1 MAGPREQLLDLHF
14 KQQIHEFGP
23 IFMRMACKS
32 DQSIISYWIQIFE
45 AAPRAQKWARNCM
58 MLLLYGHLEEF
69 GYLQVP
75 FTDMRYCGRDLN
87 EILDGYQGMAKQAPR
102 PNQEKHGDP
111 GIQVIHK
118 VLSHASHTHTS
129 HTQTSHT
136 VARKHVAFMIQ
147 NSNQCSEPS
156 LKRSS
161 RHNGVP
167 KVPKTVTFEDCRQR
181 SLSSVLTAISVQ
193 TKFPRTSLD
202 SLDKEANEKLIQI
215 ESRIIMELKEL
226 YQAEPPQP
234 LSTQSENH
242 NSRTPLRTR
251 TLAICNT
258 RAKTSETDDSK
269 LKKYYEKIKENRP
282 NNYQKQPPQPEEE
295 GIYAVN
301 SSNNVKFKDLEEM
314 MAKYNN
320 YIKLDK
326 KLLARYTTHKSN
338 LPKLKKIEERIAQ
351 NERIIELL
359 KKNEMLRRE
368 CLRYY
373 TVDGVLRPQVKQLKA
388 EHNWSKGLLIGG
400 YRALHR
406 YARCRGMV
414 RGQGK
419 FEQLQGCKHGWRCY
433 RRLLLANCIPYC
445 RSRLMHTKL
454 DGKRQ
459 LILMRMSFI
468 LRMKQVYS
476 HLGYLEY
483 DRKEL
488 LLLLEAFERKYLKL
502 ANELHFLL
510 FKIVQ

>member
-1 MAGPREQLLDLHF
+1 MGGPCEQLLDLHF
-14 KQQIHEFGP
+14 KRQIREFGP
-23 IFMRMACKS
+23 IFVRMACKS

-69 GYLQVP
+69 GYLQIP
-75 FTDMRYCGRDLN
+75 FTDMCNCGRDLN
-87 EILDGYQGMAKQAPR
+87 EILDGYQGLVMQAPT
-102 PNQEKHGDP
+102 PNQAKSGDQ
-111 GIQVIHK
+111 GIQEFQRVQSHK
-118 VLSHASHTHTS
+118 S
-129 HTQTSHT
+129 QTVEH
-136 VARKHVAFMIQ
+136 KHVAFMIQ
-147 NSNQCSEPS
+147 NSNQYSES
-156 LKRSS
+156 SVKRLS
-161 RHNGVP
+161 RHNVIP
-167 KVPKTVTFEDCRQR
+167 KVPKTVTFEDCKQK
-181 SLSSVLTAISVQ
+181 SLSSVLTSISVQ
-193 TKFPRTSLD
+193 TRFPHTSLD
-202 SLDKEANEKLIQI
+202 SHEANEKLIQI

-234 LSTQSENH
+234 LSSRPENH
-242 NSRTPLRTR
+242 NSRAPLRTR
-251 TLAICNT
+251 TATTCNT
-258 RAKTSETDDSK
+258 RGSASSTTKTSETDDTK
-269 LKKYYEKIKENRP
+269 LKNYYEKIKENRP
-282 NNYQKQPPQPEEE
+282 NNYQKEDLQPEE
-295 GIYAVN
+295 GIYALK
-301 SSNNVKFKDLEEM
+301 SSNNVKFNDLVEL
-314 MAKYNN
+314 MARYNN

-326 KLLARYTTHKSN
+326 KRLAREKEKADTTHNSN
-338 LPKLKKIEERIAQ
+338 LPKLKRTEERLAQ
-351 NERIIELL
+351 NERIVELL
-359 KKNEMLRRE
+359 KQNEKLRRE

-373 TVDGVLRPQVKQLKA
+373 TKDGVLRPQVKQLKA
-388 EHNWSKGLLIGG
+388 EHNWAKGLLIGG

-454 DGKRQ
+454 DSKRQ
-459 LILMRMSFI
+459 LILMRMSHI
-468 LRMKQVYS
+468 IRLKQVYS